1 MGVPRAPLG
10 TASRRSLARCFLFGS
25 RDLWFEVPLPFFL
38 RDAVH
43 GPGLARNL
51 VGAFL
56 AGYIILYGQTQSY
69 TPQLVIS
76 PLRQTPPNKYVAVL
90 WALLLIPITLGL
102 GFATTLSP
110 IFNERDVP
118 RMVASLVGGIVVFAL
133 VFAVNSSVHSYLV
146 VRYAAGDKV
155 GAARRCSRRDP
166 RHVARARARV
176 CALVCGHSPNTHLAN
191 RACRRAC
198 AGRDGRGLLLHG
210 MRSLRMRARA
220 RARRLMRRPYADLA
234 PMRHPDRHAPA
245 RAQANASGRLIG
257 TLSSGALYSYA
268 ASTPTLGFG
277 ACMFASSCFC
287 LISGLI
293 VALCRDDEA
302 GLRCGPITCFAGVS
316 KAGDDLVAPHELH
329 KARDADQ
336 HGVEPSHTA

>member
-1 MGVPRAPLG
+1 
-10 TASRRSLARCFLFGS
+10 
-25 RDLWFEVPLPFFL
+25 
-38 RDAVH
+38 
-43 GPGLARNL
+43 
-51 VGAFL
+51 
-56 AGYIILYGQTQSY
+56 
-69 TPQLVIS
+69 
-76 PLRQTPPNKYVAVL
+76 
-90 WALLLIPITLGL
+90 
-102 GFATTLSP
+102 
-110 IFNERDVP
+110 
-118 RMVASLVGGIVVFAL
+118 
-133 VFAVNSSVHSYLV
+133 
-146 VRYAAGDKV
+146 
-155 GAARRCSRRDP
+155 
-166 RHVARARARV
+166 
-176 CALVCGHSPNTHLAN
+176 
-191 RACRRAC
+191 
-198 AGRDGRGLLLHG
+198 
-210 MRSLRMRARA
+210 
-220 RARRLMRRPYADLA
+220 MRRPYADLA